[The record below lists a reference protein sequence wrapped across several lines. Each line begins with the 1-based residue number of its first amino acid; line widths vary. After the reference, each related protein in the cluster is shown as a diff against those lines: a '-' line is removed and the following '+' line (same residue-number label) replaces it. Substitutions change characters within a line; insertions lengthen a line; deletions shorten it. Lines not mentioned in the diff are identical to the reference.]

1 MPWLAAQRIRVK
13 LTLINVLTCTIALLL
28 AGVINVAYNYYNY
41 RAQKAEEITVQA
53 ELLAAG
59 IVAALEFNDTKTA
72 QEHLNPLA
80 VNSEIDTAAVYTTKG
95 LLFAKYS
102 RSGALPP
109 PSTVEPPGR
118 RFDGNK
124 LIITLPVMH
133 DQRLAGS
140 VYLQAITEP
149 LMTRIARYGGIVLL
163 AMIISLLIT
172 LPIAMRLHYAIA
184 NPVYARSLL
193 EASLDPLVAI
203 NLEGKITDVN
213 EATAKV
219 TGLSR
224 AELIGTEFSNYFTEP
239 EKAKESYQLV
249 FAQGFVTN
257 YPLTIGRLDGK
268 LTDVLYNASVYKDE
282 HGKVLGVFAAAR
294 DVTAQ
299 KQAEEKIRL
308 RTAELHAVNDELEAF
323 SYSVSHDLRAPL
335 RAIDGF
341 SQALLED
348 YSNQLDE
355 QGKNYLDR
363 VRAATQ
369 RMGQLID
376 DMLTLSRI
384 TRAEM
389 RRESVN
395 LSAIANDVL
404 EELQKEQPET
414 KVEWHVEPK
423 LVAEGDPQLLRVMLT
438 NLLGNAWKYT
448 GKTAGAK
455 IEFGA
460 KQNTDGVTDFFV
472 RDNGAGFDMTYA
484 DKLFGAFQRLHTP
497 DEFPGTG
504 IGLATVQRII
514 HRHGGKVRG
523 EGVPNQGA
531 TFYFS
536 FPAKPKYGDIS

>member
-1 MPWLAAQRIRVK
+1 MHWLAGQRIRVK

-28 AGVINVAYNYYNY
+28 AGAINVAYNYYAY
-41 RAQKAEEITVQA
+41 RAQKVGEITAQA
-53 ELLAAG
+53 ELLAAAV
-59 IVAALEFNDTKTA
+59 IASLEFDDPKAA

-80 VNSEIDTAAVYTTKG
+80 VNSEIVTAAVYTTKG
-95 LLFAKYS
+95 LLFAKYT
-102 RSGALPP
+102 RSGAPP
-109 PSTVEPPGR
+109 PSTVEPQGR
-118 RFDGNK
+118 RFEGNK
-124 LIITLPVMH
+124 LLITLPVLH
-133 DQRLAGS
+133 DQRLVGS
-140 VYLQAITEP
+140 VYLQANTEP
-149 LMTRIARYGGIVLL
+149 LMTRISRYGGIILL

-203 NLEGKITDVN
+203 NPEGKITDVN
-213 EATAKV
+213 EATAKA

-224 AELIGTEFSNYFTEP
+224 AELISTEFSNYFTEP
-239 EKAKESYQLV
+239 EKAKESYQQV
-249 FAQGFVTN
+249 FAQGFVTD
-257 YPLTIGRLDGK
+257 YPLTIGHLDGK

-282 HGKVLGVFAAAR
+282 RGKVLGVFAAAR

-308 RTAELHAVNDELEAF
+308 RTAELHAVNEELEAF

-348 YSNQLDE
+348 YSNQLDA
-355 QGKNYLDR
+355 QGKGYLDR

-389 RRESVN
+389 QHETVN

-404 EELQKEQPET
+404 EELQKDQLDR
-414 KVEWHVEPK
+414 KVDWQVEPN
-423 LVAEGDPQLLRVMLT
+423 LVAEGDPQLLRVLLT

-448 GKTAGAK
+448 GKTAAAK
-455 IEFGA
+455 IELGA
-460 KQNTDGVTDFFV
+460 LSNADGTTDFFV
-472 RDNGAGFDMTYA
+472 RDNGAGFDMAYA
-484 DKLFGAFQRLHTP
+484 DKLFGAFQRLHTTA
-497 DEFPGTG
+497 EFPGTG

-536 FPAKPKYGDIS
+536 LPAYSKYGGVS

>member
-1 MPWLAAQRIRVK
+1 MHWLAGQRIRVK
-13 LTLINVLTCTIALLL
+13 LTLINVLTCTIALVL
-28 AGVINVAYNYYNY
+28 AGAINVAYNYYAY
-41 RAQKAEEITVQA
+41 RAQKTGEIKAQA

-59 IVAALEFNDTKTA
+59 VIASLEFDDAKAA

-80 VNSEIDTAAVYTTKG
+80 VNSEIVTAAVYTTKG

-102 RSGALPP
+102 RSGAPPP
-109 PSTVEPPGR
+109 PSIAESHGR
-118 RFDGNK
+118 RFEGNK
-124 LIITLPVMH
+124 LFISLPVLH
-133 DQRLAGS
+133 DQRLVGS
-140 VYLQAITEP
+140 VYLQADTEP
-149 LMTRIARYGGIVLL
+149 LITRITRYGGIILF
-163 AMIISLLIT
+163 AMVISLLIT

-203 NLEGKITDVN
+203 NPEGKITDVN
-213 EATAKV
+213 EATAKA

-224 AELIGTEFSNYFTEP
+224 AELIGTEFSKYFTEP
-239 EKAKESYQLV
+239 EKAKESYQQV
-249 FAQGFVTN
+249 FARGFVTD
-257 YPLTIGRLDGK
+257 YPLTIGHVDGK

-299 KQAEEKIRL
+299 KQAEEEIRL
-308 RTAELHAVNDELEAF
+308 RTAELHAVNEELEAF

-389 RRESVN
+389 RHETVN

-404 EELQKEQPET
+404 EELQKDQPHR
-414 KVEWHVEPK
+414 KVEWQVEPQ
-423 LVAEGDPQLLRVMLT
+423 LVAEGDPQLLRVLLT

-448 GKTAGAK
+448 SKTPAAK

-460 KQNTDGVTDFFV
+460 NPNVDGPTDFFV
-472 RDNGAGFDMTYA
+472 RDTGAGFDMAYA
-484 DKLFGAFQRLHTP
+484 DKLFGAFQRLHTSA
-497 DEFPGTG
+497 EFPGTG

-536 FPAKPKYGDIS
+536 FAAKIKYGGVS

>member
-1 MPWLAAQRIRVK
+1 MHWLARQRIRVK
-13 LTLINVLTCTIALLL
+13 LTLINVLTCTIALVL
-28 AGVINVAYNYYNY
+28 AGVINVAYNYYAY
-41 RAQKAEEITVQA
+41 RAQKTGEVKAQA

-59 IVAALEFNDTKTA
+59 VIAALEFDDAKAA
-72 QEHLNPLA
+72 QEHLNPLD
-80 VNSEIDTAAVYTTKG
+80 VNSEIVNAAVYTTKG

-102 RSGALPP
+102 RSGAPLPP
-109 PSTVEPPGR
+109 SIAEPQGQ
-118 RFDGNK
+118 RFEGNK
-124 LIITLPVMH
+124 LFISLPVLH
-133 DQRLAGS
+133 DQRLVGS
-140 VYLQAITEP
+140 VYLQAETEP
-149 LMTRIARYGGIVLL
+149 LMTRIIRYGGIILL
-163 AMIISLLIT
+163 AMVISLLIT

-203 NLEGKITDVN
+203 NPEGKITDVN
-213 EATAKV
+213 EATAEV

-224 AELIGTEFSNYFTEP
+224 NELIGTEFSNYFTEP
-239 EKAKESYQLV
+239 EKAKKSYQQV
-249 FAQGFVTN
+249 FAQGFVTD
-257 YPLTIGRLDGK
+257 YPLTIGHIDGK

-299 KQAEEKIRL
+299 KEAEEKIRL
-308 RTAELHAVNDELEAF
+308 RTAELYAVNEELEAF

-376 DMLTLSRI
+376 DMLSLSRI

-389 RRESVN
+389 RHETVD
-395 LSAIANDVL
+395 LTAIASDVL
-404 EELQKEQPET
+404 EELQKDQPER
-414 KVEWHVEPK
+414 KVEWQVEPK
-423 LVAEGDPQLLRVMLT
+423 LVAEGDPQLLRALLT

-448 GKTAGAK
+448 SKTAAAK
-455 IEFGA
+455 IELGA
-460 KQNTDGVTDFFV
+460 IRNADDTTDFFV
-472 RDNGAGFDMTYA
+472 RDNGAGFDMAYA
-484 DKLFGAFQRLHTP
+484 DKLFGAFQRLHTSA
-497 DEFPGTG
+497 EFPGTG
-504 IGLATVQRII
+504 IGLAIVQRII
-514 HRHGGKVRG
+514 HRHGGKIRG

-531 TFYFS
+531 IFYFS
-536 FPAKPKYGDIS
+536 LPAKSKYGGVS